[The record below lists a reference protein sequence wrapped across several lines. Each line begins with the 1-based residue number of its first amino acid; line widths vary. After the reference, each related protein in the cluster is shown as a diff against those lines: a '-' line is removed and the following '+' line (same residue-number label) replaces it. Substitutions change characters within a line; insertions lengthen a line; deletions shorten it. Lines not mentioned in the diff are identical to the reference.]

1 MAGIDNLT
9 PFTKGDKRA
18 VEASSKGVEA
28 RRRKAERKAVLRDA
42 FIEILNGKMAV
53 PDVMREGAEMIGIRL
68 GKKEKLG
75 KVLMAKL
82 TQDSLKKSNWKAVV
96 ELAKMAGITFDQSP
110 EGLGGE
116 ENPINV
122 ANAVKVAT
130 SRVKE
135 ISDMLEDE
143 C

>member
-9 PFTKGDKRA
+9 PFKKGEKRTI
-18 VEASSKGVEA
+18 EAASKGAQA
-28 RRRKAERKAVLRDA
+28 RTRSLERRAVLRDA

-68 GKKEKLG
+68 GKREKLG

-116 ENPINV
+116 ANPINV
-122 ANAVKVAT
+122 ANAVKVAPG
-130 SRVKE
+130 RVKE
-135 ISDMLEDE
+135 ISDMLEEE